1 MTCNHDSNARTK
13 KLANPKRLIIDYY
26 DSLIN
31 HVDILAEES
40 LEQQQQDSSRSRRLE
55 LTDKRVFSFVE
66 RFECERILFTP
77 IERDL
82 FDEKC
87 GDNAIFSPSFNENY
101 KIINRSSRFDDEEE
115 TAWVS
120 IVTYVNEMREEMI
133 DELKRAQDET
143 LMLYDSHL
151 KNGSTT
157 VNSKDPDVDDD
168 DDEFKRKVFDRKFSF
183 LIYSFKLKNSDVSM
197 VENRSPLN
205 AYLIMLED
213 FYIDNQTK
221 TILK

>member
-1 MTCNHDSNARTK
+1 MTCNHDPNARTK

-26 DSLIN
+26 DSLIK

-40 LEQQQQDSSRSRRLE
+40 LEQLEKVSSQNRRLE
-55 LTDKRVFSFVE
+55 LADKRVFSFVE

-87 GDNAIFSPSFNENY
+87 GENPIFSVFFNENY
-101 KIINRSSRFDDEEE
+101 EIINRSNRFDDEEE
-115 TAWVS
+115 SAWVS
-120 IVTYVNEMREEMI
+120 IDKYVNEMREEMI
-133 DELKRAQDET
+133 EELRRAQDET
-143 LMLYDSHL
+143 LMLHDSHL

-157 VNSKDPDVDDD
+157 PNSKDPDD
-168 DDEFKRKVFDRKFSF
+168 DDEIKRKVFGRKFSF
-183 LIYSFKLKNSDVSM
+183 LIYSIKLKNSDVGM

-205 AYLIMLED
+205 VYLIILED